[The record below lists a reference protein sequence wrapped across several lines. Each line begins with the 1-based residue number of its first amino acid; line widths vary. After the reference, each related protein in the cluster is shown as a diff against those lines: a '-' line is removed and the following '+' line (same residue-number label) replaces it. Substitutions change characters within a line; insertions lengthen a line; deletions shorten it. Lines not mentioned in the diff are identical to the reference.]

1 MKIDMSNTFGDSLY
15 IDNLHLIPDPLKKN
29 LADSFVSG
37 PVRTKTSMASTEGIA
52 TPNGK
57 KDAPTQAEH
66 RTDSYPSLSI
76 VTNFLSGVISFVSGA
91 IFQKRPESSDY
102 YECYDQN
109 FDEMAPSL
117 QAWQQA
123 KSEDQNK
130 NGWAHKTTVSTNE
143 STNKN
148 HLSMNSNCE
157 VNAAHCE
164 EKLNQVCFLFTNQQ
178 PTQCQTGLSS
188 KNPQVFVEQSPTE
201 DCFEDAFTHEDFE
214 SLPDNSYFEYYGPF
228 NHQQPELLVSDAPKN
243 KTEFLTECMEITKT
257 LPDIQNE
264 IETCNEIE
272 LNNTS
277 NKNSNIVLS
286 CEDKMNKLKMLLQ
299 DRRKDKTNN
308 ASIKSP
314 DIKETNNCKEQQ
326 SEPILIPY
334 NTKYELTGN
343 TIKNATKSS
352 SSRTLCS
359 EDVIKDINE
368 DLGALS
374 DSQSSTTSE
383 YLNPCNYFDE
393 VTGRFYSTS
402 AESDDSFQIV
412 FTDSPNLG
420 RGRIPSECE
429 SEDSFIV
436 FDETPDS
443 CYSSNDVFGDEL
455 NVTGYDFID
464 TSESETSDDS
474 DSESD
479 SGCDYKPNCKLSHTL
494 SRTIGD
500 LTDDSLYIDAD
511 EVDCAAI
518 FVQETPVQNGH
529 DSIELDYNTCDGT
542 KTRGLLVDERRKLEK
557 KKQPRKTVRFSPN
570 PPKVHVMRVWA
581 FAARQARAGHWER
594 HALDRER
601 FKRRIADVEMAVSW
615 VLKPQH
621 RARVMFQRF
630 MPWWNAQKRKELAE
644 KKKEQDDAAVKET
657 SMDKNVE
664 TNSDI
669 IAEKTTNETDQEKK
683 ELVATIT
690 ANGCNI
696 LDASEKNNESMS
708 HKYLTKDEI
717 AIDVAKL
724 NGLKLKYTRQRHR
737 RINLTPWY
745 SSATILNKT
754 FVIIAG
760 SED

>member
-1 MKIDMSNTFGDSLY
+1 MNNFYMSDMRNKRNRLNFGGFLPFHSITNYSSDATKMKIDMSNTFGDSLY

-164 EKLNQVCFLFTNQQ
+164 EKLNQ
-178 PTQCQTGLSS
+178 
-188 KNPQVFVEQSPTE
+188 
-201 DCFEDAFTHEDFE
+201 
-214 SLPDNSYFEYYGPF
+214 
-228 NHQQPELLVSDAPKN
+228 
-243 KTEFLTECMEITKT
+243 
-257 LPDIQNE
+257 
-264 IETCNEIE
+264 
-272 LNNTS
+272 
-277 NKNSNIVLS
+277 
-286 CEDKMNKLKMLLQ
+286 
-299 DRRKDKTNN
+299 
-308 ASIKSP
+308 
-314 DIKETNNCKEQQ
+314 
-326 SEPILIPY
+326 
-334 NTKYELTGN
+334 
-343 TIKNATKSS
+343 
-352 SSRTLCS
+352 
-359 EDVIKDINE
+359 
-368 DLGALS
+368 
-374 DSQSSTTSE
+374 
-383 YLNPCNYFDE
+383 
-393 VTGRFYSTS
+393 
-402 AESDDSFQIV
+402 
-412 FTDSPNLG
+412 
-420 RGRIPSECE
+420 
-429 SEDSFIV
+429 
-436 FDETPDS
+436 
-443 CYSSNDVFGDEL
+443 
-455 NVTGYDFID
+455 
-464 TSESETSDDS
+464 
-474 DSESD
+474 
-479 SGCDYKPNCKLSHTL
+479 
-494 SRTIGD
+494 
-500 LTDDSLYIDAD
+500 
-511 EVDCAAI
+511 
-518 FVQETPVQNGH
+518 
-529 DSIELDYNTCDGT
+529 
-542 KTRGLLVDERRKLEK
+542 
-557 KKQPRKTVRFSPN
+557 VRFSPN

>member
-1 MKIDMSNTFGDSLY
+1 MKNTFGDSLY

-29 LADSFVSG
+29 LADSFITG
-37 PVRTKTSMASTEGIA
+37 PVKTKTNMASTEEKV
-52 TPNGK
+52 TPNEK
-57 KDAPTQAEH
+57 KDAPTQADH
-66 RTDSYPSLSI
+66 RKDSYPSLSI

-91 IFQKRPESSDY
+91 IFQKRPDSADY

-143 STNKN
+143 STNTN
-148 HLSMNSNCE
+148 HLSMNSNCGK
-157 VNAAHCE
+157 NAAHCE
-164 EKLNQVCFLFTNQQ
+164 EKLNQVCFLLTSQQ
-178 PTQCQTGLSS
+178 PTQCQMGLSS
-188 KNPQVFVEQSPTE
+188 KNPQVFGEQSPTE

-214 SLPDNSYFEYYGPF
+214 SLPHNSYFEYYGPF
-228 NHQQPELLVSDAPKN
+228 SHEQPEKLVSDAPRN

-257 LPDIQNE
+257 LPDIQKE
-264 IETCNEIE
+264 IETYKEIKS
-272 LNNTS
+272 NNTS
-277 NKNSNIVLS
+277 EKNSNIVLS
-286 CEDKMNKLKMLLQ
+286 CEDKMNKLKLFLQ
-299 DRRKDKTNN
+299 DRKKDKSNN
-308 ASIKSP
+308 SNIKSP
-314 DIKETNNCKEQQ
+314 DIKETNNIKEQ
-326 SEPILIPY
+326 SEPILIPN
-334 NTKYELTGN
+334 NTKYEITIGD
-343 TIKNATKSS
+343 TIKNATKSPS
-352 SSRTLCS
+352 SHTLCS
-359 EDVIKDINE
+359 ENIVKDIKE

-479 SGCDYKPNCKLSHTL
+479 SGCDYKPTCKLSHTL

-518 FVQETPVQNGH
+518 FVQETPIQNPNESIQSC
-529 DSIELDYNTCDGT
+529 DSTCDGT
-542 KTRGLLVDERRKLEK
+542 KPRGLLVDERRKLEK
-557 KKQPRKTVRFSPN
+557 KKQPCKTVRFSPN

-644 KKKEQDDAAVKET
+644 KKEEETEESGVKDT

-664 TNSDI
+664 VNSEV
-669 IAEKTTNETDQEKK
+669 IADTSNESKEDNK
-683 ELVATIT
+683 ELDVTTIK
-690 ANGCNI
+690 ANGPNI
-696 LDASEKNNESMS
+696 LELNDANNESMS
-708 HKYLTKDEI
+708 HKYLAKDEI
-717 AIDVAKL
+717 ALDIGKI
-724 NGLKLKYTRQRHR
+724 NGL
-737 RINLTPWY
+737 NLDIHGNNIDL
-745 SSATILNKT
+745 SI
-754 FVIIAG
+754 
-760 SED
+760 